1 MANAPERKKRR
12 RTPATEVSSY
22 FHSGGFQRLEG
33 RSTAPGS
40 LIKPKSSTLRTFS
53 LIAVEVLFLAI
64 GLWYMF
70 R

>member
-1 MANAPERKKRR
+1 MTNAPERKKRR
-12 RTPATEVSSY
+12 KAPNTEVSSY

-40 LIKPKSSTLRTFS
+40 LIRPKNSTLRTVS
-53 LIAVEVLFLAI
+53 LIAVELLFLAV